1 MAQVSLRI
9 GKLKSST
16 LGAAENHNQ
25 RNEISE
31 NIILQNTHLNQKLI
45 GGHRLHSDVMNRLN
59 ENSITIARGK
69 QNESTV
75 AIEIILSASP
85 EFFRD
90 NPEERGAFDQ
100 RKMEQWR
107 DANLD
112 FLQRKFGDNL
122 VRVDLHLDEA
132 TPHMHAIV
140 TPVMRQERKIRRTKA
155 EIKEK
160 IPAKTKTVSVL
171 NASKMFNKSALIQL
185 QTDAAEAVSHLGI
198 ERGIRNSKASHTT
211 LSEWYKTRPTIQKI
225 QENIETLSKQREL
238 IFNKGRSEYKDLLEK
253 RDEHSKITELIKEAK
268 WLKDEVI
275 KLKSEHRTLKIENAK
290 LAPKLE
296 TSRKTIN
303 TIEQVSRMKNPHAY
317 IQEQRIKRLESII
330 SAYKEKF
337 GPLHGNDKNNPAM
350 EHTDPTTPDLSR

>member
-9 GKLKSST
+9 GKLKSGS

-31 NIILQNTHLNQKLI
+31 NIILQNTHLNQKLV
-45 GGHRLHSDVMNRLN
+45 GGHRLLSDVMNRLN

-90 NPEERGAFDQ
+90 NPEERGVFDQ

-112 FLQRKFGDNL
+112 FLQRRFGENL
-122 VRVDLHLDEA
+122 VRLDLHLDET

-140 TPVMRQERKIRRTKA
+140 TPIMRQERKIRRTQA
-155 EIKEK
+155 EIRAKT
-160 IPAKTKTVSVL
+160 PAKTKIVSVL
-171 NASKMFNKSALIQL
+171 NASKMFNKNALIQL

-198 ERGIRNSKASHTT
+198 ERGIRNSKADHTT
-211 LSEWYKTRPTIQKI
+211 LKNWYKTRPTIQKI
-225 QENIETLSKQREL
+225 QENIETLSRQREF
-238 IFNKGRSEYKDLLEK
+238 IFNQGRSEYKDLLEK
-253 RDEHSKITELIKEAK
+253 RDEHAKITELIKEAK
-268 WLKDEVI
+268 WLKDEI
-275 KLKSEHRTLKIENAK
+275 KKLKSEHRTLKMENAK
-290 LAPKLE
+290 LAPELE
-296 TSRKTIN
+296 ASRKIIN

-330 SAYKEKF
+330 SAFKSKF
-337 GPLHGNDKNNPAM
+337 GPLHDNDEKHDAMGHTGPKN
-350 EHTDPTTPDLSR
+350 PTFPR